1 MPYINTKNQNYL
13 KTVLPKYRSVFSFF
27 MFEFPCIISLYYIK
41 NQQDATLAVLFIR
54 VILQLLINITAKVA
68 SCWFFI

>member
-1 MPYINTKNQNYL
+1 
-13 KTVLPKYRSVFSFF
+13 